1 MSFFDNVMEV
11 SVSCSRKGNTDYS
24 HMDKVC
30 LTHMLETPL
39 NPVVILYSFQS
50 FCLFRSL
57 LASSTSTT
65 LHQFGLSTRRP
76 LRCFWTQCACLQ
88 HRRLRPT
95 RYLATTSCRSRL
107 HSSFCLRPLCSLG
120 EPWRVRPPR
129 KCGVEVERAFQ
140 APSTEPCHVGSLE
153 FS

>member
-39 NPVVILYSFQS
+39 NPFVILYSFQS

-76 LRCFWTQCACLQ
+76 LRCFWTRCACLQ

-95 RYLATTSCRSRL
+95 RYSATTSCRSRL